1 MTRTLFLIVSTR
13 HVVHAGVGVAI
24 AVIAAWVVTDDV
36 AGGGDSW
43 TAVFGTVRDMV
54 DHSLRGRRARQ
65 WKCRGNEDRS
75 PQKNCS
81 FCAIIA
87 DSGSAIA
94 YADDGVVVFA
104 DRSPAAA
111 LHLLVVPRTHIATVG
126 HLCRNDLSLLQHM
139 KRVGE
144 EQLTANGYTDPVSY
158 AMGFHVP
165 PFTSI
170 DHLHLHVHGLPYK
183 SVFRRMKYARWAS
196 WYAHIDAVIEWYHM
210 NVP

>member
-1 MTRTLFLIVSTR
+1 
-13 HVVHAGVGVAI
+13 
-24 AVIAAWVVTDDV
+24 
-36 AGGGDSW
+36 
-43 TAVFGTVRDMV
+43 
-54 DHSLRGRRARQ
+54 
-65 WKCRGNEDRS
+65 
-75 PQKNCS
+75 
-81 FCAIIA
+81 
-87 DSGSAIA
+87 
-94 YADDGVVVFA
+94 
-104 DRSPAAA
+104 
-111 LHLLVVPRTHIATVG
+111 
-126 HLCRNDLSLLQHM
+126 M